1 MNTSGGEAVQGISNL
16 ILLVVLVIAVLV
28 ALDASKRGMNALGWF
43 LGTSLLCIIF
53 LPLYLIV
60 RKPIPRPPPDDE
72 SRRTASLVAALAA
85 RSADT
90 NQPMAGRKVRTFDD
104 GLVVYE
110 GCDVNS
116 AVISR
121 PLKGSEIQLG
131 LSSEIERR
139 EWLEAVLPDG
149 QRGYVL
155 ASSARSHS
163 I

>member
-1 MNTSGGEAVQGISNL
+1 MNTPGGEVIQGLNGL
-16 ILLVVLVIAVLV
+16 ILLVGVVIAILV

-43 LGTSLLCIIF
+43 LGVFLLCIIF

-60 RKPIPRPPPDDE
+60 RKPIQRPPPDDE
-72 SRRTASLVAALAA
+72 SRRTESLVAALAA
-85 RSADT
+85 RPADT
-90 NQPMAGRKVRTFDD
+90 SQSMAGRKVRTFDD

-131 LSSEIERR
+131 SSSEIEER
-139 EWLEAVLPDG
+139 EWLEAALHDG
-149 QRGYVL
+149 KRGYIL